1 MKRGWKMVSGSAMNS
16 PDLTMMGEIVRYQE
30 SSLEV
35 ESDALLLFQSAIG
48 QHDEVAWTSIYEF
61 YSPLVRTWAAR
72 FLSGIRLDCQEIELL
87 VNGAFAQFARAFS
100 VEKLARSDSLA
111 SILCYLKFCTRTVV
125 SNELR
130 RLQAC
135 SREVLFDT
143 TDLVE
148 CIGVV
153 LDDPAALAIQ
163 SIVTQDLWQVIQGE
177 LRSEDERLLIYLTCI
192 CDMKPSEISR
202 QYGQR
207 FPTPSDIYRMK
218 QSTLERLRRNRRIQG
233 YLAGEQWVAGE
244 QTIALTGLKGYGEP
258 AQPASIGARETNALI
273 KYYQQMA
280 HCGKVGC
287 RKCREG
293 IGHGP
298 YWYSYQ
304 VVHGRTI
311 TTYIGKELHNSRE
324 DESGQQPESR
334 IRYHLQKTSC
344 GKANCSRCQG
354 GTGHGPYWFAYYRVD
369 GKTIRR
375 YVGKTLPDAVTAQD
389 DGSASIERL
398 GDPVYDRES

>member
-1 MKRGWKMVSGSAMNS
+1 M
-16 PDLTMMGEIVRYQE
+16 
-30 SSLEV
+30 
-35 ESDALLLFQSAIG
+35 
-48 QHDEVAWTSIYEF
+48 
-61 YSPLVRTWAAR
+61 RTWVER
-72 FLSGIRLDCQEIELL
+72 FLSGTRLDGQEVEAL
-87 VNGAFAQFARAFS
+87 VNVSFARFATAFTP
-100 VEKLARSDSLA
+100 EKLKQSDSVA
-111 SILCYLKFCTRTVV
+111 AILSYLKCCSRTAV
-125 SNELR
+125 SSELR
-130 RLQAC
+130 RYQVRR
-135 SREVLFDT
+135 RESSLDMMN
-143 TDLVE
+143 LIE
-148 CIGVV
+148 CAEMV
-153 LDDPAALAIQ
+153 LDDPALEVIESVSAQ
-163 SIVTQDLWQVIQGE
+163 GLWQVIQEE
-177 LRSEDERLLIYLTCI
+177 LRGEDERLLLYLTCI
-192 CDMKPSEISR
+192 CGMKPSEISN
-202 QYGQR
+202 QYHQR
-207 FPTPSDIYRMK
+207 FPVVSDVYRLK
-218 QSTLERLRRNRRIQG
+218 QAIRERLARSHRILAFLASARSDVPAKGGEKETCEVPVRLIATQPVSLSLSLQAESAQAVPQCTDQG
-233 YLAGEQWVAGE
+233 GVG
-244 QTIALTGLKGYGEP
+244 
-258 AQPASIGARETNALI
+258 NAV
-273 KYYQQMA
+273 KYRQQVNF
-280 HCGKVGC
+280 CGKPFC

-398 GDPVYDRES
+398 GDPVYGRES